1 MSRASALGDLYPPNS
16 FGNSEFHLGNVGV
29 PGASALRLGNSP
41 RASINLNRKRALSSS
56 PYSDALDVSQMIR
69 CSPNSLYG
77 SRNSNVSGS
86 FGHMSATALS
96 NDNNTGST
104 IGPGTPMSTS
114 SIPSTLQDL
123 LRSGGLLPSLPGH
136 YISPSSS
143 MFSLAHHH
151 SIVTPMQV
159 DSSMSSLNKS
169 VSLKF
174 KRKFSRAILIHA
186 TFTEFVRAAI
196 ETTVPATSSGS

>member
-1 MSRASALGDLYPPNS
+1 MDSSNRL
-16 FGNSEFHLGNVGV
+16 VGV
-29 PGASALRLGNSP
+29 PGASGLRLGNSP
-41 RASINLNRKRALSSS
+41 RASININRKRALSSS

-86 FGHMSATALS
+86 FGHLSATALS
-96 NDNNTGST
+96 NGPVDNCNTGNT

-114 SIPSTLQDL
+114 SIPPTLQDL
-123 LRSGGLLPSLPGH
+123 LRSGGFLPSLPGH

-159 DSSMSSLNKS
+159 DSSIPSVNKS
-169 VSLKF
+169 VSLNYLSKF
-174 KRKFSRAILIHA
+174 L
-186 TFTEFVRAAI
+186 
-196 ETTVPATSSGS
+196 